1 MIFCANR
8 LYLTKNGYTAYKKKK
23 KKKATSNCLTR
34 YFEFLTP
41 PIAKKPKTKTM
52 GIIIINEKLC
62 SHFNTA
68 RSILIKTFTTVEK
81 RSGLG

>member
-1 MIFCANR
+1 MASPRIQK
-8 LYLTKNGYTAYKKKK
+8 LKKKR
-23 KKKATSNCLTR
+23 ATPNCLASH
-34 YFEFLTP
+34 FEFLTP
-41 PIAKKPKTKTM
+41 PIVKKPKTKTM

-68 RSILIKTFTTVEK
+68 RSVLIKTITTVEK

>member
-8 LYLTKNGYTAYKKKK
+8 LYLTKNGYADYQKK